1 VFAFICYVS
10 IQLEISATVVRSAP
24 EHFVINHLFIKSL
37 GGSPKVLAER
47 YMRYAEGQELT
58 TNLVLR
64 RERGLHGRNVEN
76 NLQSNG
82 ESILES
88 PEVHDRH
95 IEATASAL
103 NGAVTSSDDRDTVA
117 AIDNAFD
124 GHMVL

>member
-1 VFAFICYVS
+1 MEWVPDTWWRLVTGTTKR
-10 IQLEISATVVRSAP
+10 QPVDRVHR
-24 EHFVINHLFIKSL
+24 
-37 GGSPKVLAER
+37 R
-47 YMRYAEGQELT
+47 Y
-58 TNLVLR
+58 LVLR

-76 NLQSNG
+76 NLQSDG